1 MQTGVD
7 MRKRLSGGELLKMF
21 WGFFQIGAF
30 TIGGGYAMLPLM
42 EREFVEKQKWID
54 AEEMVDIIALVQ
66 SLPGVIAVNTSI
78 FIGYKLGGVIGALV
92 ALLGVVLPSIL
103 IILAIAILLINIK
116 DSAYAQRAFAGVR
129 AGVAALIGIAA
140 ARLSK
145 RSIRDIWGIVLAAA
159 GFVAIVFFDVH
170 AIYVILAGGLI
181 GYILYGVVRVQKEAG
196 DDR

>member
-1 MQTGVD
+1 MK
-7 MRKRLSGGELLKMF
+7 KRLRARELLRMF
-21 WGFFQIGAF
+21 WGFFRIGAF

-92 ALLGVVLPSIL
+92 ALLGVVLPSIM
-103 IILAIAILLINIK
+103 IILMIALLLINIK
-116 DSAYAQRAFAGVR
+116 DSPIAQRAFAGVR

-145 RSIRDIWGIVLAAA
+145 RAIRDIWGMVLAAA

-181 GYILYGVVRVQKEAG
+181 GYILYGVLLVTKEAG
-196 DDR
+196 NDR

>member
-1 MQTGVD
+1 
-7 MRKRLSGGELLKMF
+7 MRKRLSVRELLKMF
-21 WGFFQIGAF
+21 WGFFRIGAF

-54 AEEMVDIIALVQ
+54 AEEMVDIIALAQ

-78 FIGYKLGGVIGALV
+78 FIGYKLGGVIGAMA
-92 ALLGVVLPSIL
+92 ALAGVVLPSIL
-103 IILAIAILLINIK
+103 IILMIALLLVNIK
-116 DSAYAQRAFAGVR
+116 DSAIAQRAFAGVR

-145 RSIRDIWGIVLAAA
+145 RAIRDIWGILLAAG
-159 GFVAIVFFDVH
+159 GFIAVVFFDVH
-170 AIYVILAGGLI
+170 AIYVILAGAVT
-181 GYILYGVVRVQKEAG
+181 GYILYGVLRVKKEAG

>member
-1 MQTGVD
+1 MN
-7 MRKRLSGGELLKMF
+7 KRLGIRELLKMF
-21 WGFFQIGAF
+21 WGFFRIGAF

-78 FIGYKLGGVIGALV
+78 FIGYKLGGVVGAVV
-92 ALLGVVLPSIL
+92 ALMGVVLPSIL
-103 IILAIAILLINIK
+103 IILAIALLLINIK
-116 DSAYAQRAFAGVR
+116 DSPYAQRAFAGVR

-145 RSIRDIWGIVLAAA
+145 RAIRDIWGILLAVA

-170 AIYVILAGGLI
+170 AIYVILAGGVI
-181 GYILYGVVRVQKEAG
+181 GYILYGVLGLKREAG

>member
-1 MQTGVD
+1 M
-7 MRKRLSGGELLKMF
+7 KRLSVRELIKMF
-21 WGFFQIGAF
+21 WGFFRIGAF

-92 ALLGVVLPSIL
+92 ALAGVVLPSIM
-103 IILAIAILLINIK
+103 IILMIALLLINIK
-116 DSAYAQRAFAGVR
+116 DSPYAQRAFAGVR

-140 ARLSK
+140 ARLGK
-145 RSIRDIWGIVLAAA
+145 RAIRDIWGAVLAAGA
-159 GFVAIVFFDVH
+159 FIAIVFLDVH
-170 AIYVILAGGLI
+170 AIYVILVGGAI
-181 GYILYGVVRVQKEAG
+181 GYILYGVLRVKKEAG
-196 DDR
+196 HGR

>member
-1 MQTGVD
+1 
-7 MRKRLSGGELLKMF
+7 MRKRLSVRELLKMF
-21 WGFFQIGAF
+21 WGFFRIGAF

-42 EREFVEKQKWID
+42 EREFVEKQKWIE

-78 FIGYKLGGVIGALV
+78 FIGYKLGGVVGALV
-92 ALLGVVLPSIL
+92 AAAGVVLPSIL
-103 IILAIAILLINIK
+103 IILMVALLLINIK
-116 DSAYAQRAFAGVR
+116 DSPYAQRAFAGVR

-145 RSIRDIWGIVLAAA
+145 RAIRDIWGILLAAA
-159 GFVAIVFFDVH
+159 GFIAIVFFDVH
-170 AIYVILAGGLI
+170 AIYVILAGGVI
-181 GYILYGVVRVQKEAG
+181 GYILYGVLRVTKEAG